1 MNAYLAKIVYRIVC
15 GNGKHTPQFDEQ
27 LRLIYAEDDGEAILS
42 AKKIGRKEEH
52 IFINQNQNMVKW
64 QFIDIADLVML
75 SQFAGGAEVFSII
88 KEPINADVYIEHVH
102 KKADALSKAACNFTN
117 T

>member
-27 LRLIYAEDDGEAILS
+27 LRLVYAENDEEAILS
-42 AKKIGRKEEH
+42 ATEIGKKEEH
-52 IFINQNQNMVKW
+52 SFLNQNQNLVCW
-64 QFIDIADLVML
+64 QFINIADLVPL
-75 SQFAGGAEVFSII
+75 ERFADGAEVFSVI
-88 KEPINADVYIEHVH
+88 KEPVNADVYIDYIH
-102 KKADALSKAACNFTN
+102 KKAMTLSIAACNFAN